1 MLVKEGHKKSYII
14 FGILQLLLAIAC
26 IGLMLPYMLNDCG
39 IVIQNWIEF
48 ADKIKNLSFG
58 KYIFAGFNF
67 IPLLLFIF
75 TIISMIFRKSGAS
88 IFVKLASIVAIFPVA
103 IKGLEYGIYAIAETP
118 MTISSMFSGF
128 ITIFFIASV
137 VLLIIGLIFQFS
149 VSKTSPNKSNIF
161 QIMKA
166 LFWIIILGFN
176 FIFVN
181 LLEKSVWIKGLLG
194 YTEDS
199 LPYFLCWMFL
209 ILGIL
214 ELACSAKIIE
224 AKDSKIGVKTSF
236 QTSQTITT
244 NYVPQSQ
251 DDGMAAN
258 PTAPSITINQT
269 FQGIPQGLEG
279 KEQINET
286 ESATTENSETNENLA
301 SPENATEQ
309 KAPEKPKVPDYNED
323 SGLLSHRPTEERTES
338 YLEKLEK
345 LTERLESE
353 NQENNS
359 ENSVNETQIPQQ
371 EVQQNTN
378 EQTVAQS
385 NEVKVNNIAE
395 QEVKPTIVPS
405 IPAQPAQTEQPAQ
418 QSTQAQQV
426 EKAQPTTPVQPAA
439 PTVQPVEPENSVQKP
454 QSTAPVQPVTP
465 TQPATPA
472 QPTAPAETVTP
483 VQPTT
488 PTETVAPT
496 QATQPV
502 NQAEQPVVKK
512 PRGRPKKVVT
522 TDNADGTNN
531 Q

>member
-26 IGLMLPYMLNDCG
+26 IGLMMPYMLSDCG
-39 IVIQNWIEF
+39 IIVQNWVEF
-48 ADKIKNLSFG
+48 ADKIKNLSFE
-58 KYIFAGFNF
+58 KYIFTGFNF

-75 TIISMIFRKSGAS
+75 TIISIIFRKSGAS
-88 IFVKLASIVAIFPVA
+88 IFVKLSSVVAIFPVA
-103 IKGLEYGIYAIAETP
+103 IRGLEYGIYALTEKTMA
-118 MTISSMFSGF
+118 ISSMFSGF
-128 ITIFFIASV
+128 ITIFFIASIIF
-137 VLLIIGLIFQFS
+137 LIIGLIFQFS
-149 VSKTSPNKSNIF
+149 VSKTSPNKANIF

-166 LFWIIILGFN
+166 LFWIVILGFN
-176 FIFVN
+176 FIFAD
-181 LLEKSVWIKGLLG
+181 LLEKSAWIKGLLG
-194 YTEDS
+194 YVENS

-236 QTSQTITT
+236 QTSQTVTT

-258 PTAPSITINQT
+258 PVAPSITINQT
-269 FQGIPQGLEG
+269 FQGIPQGLESE
-279 KEQINET
+279 EQPTEAESVQTET
-286 ESATTENSETNENLA
+286 SETNANLA
-301 SPENATEQ
+301 SPENTSEQ
-309 KAPEKPKVPDYNED
+309 PAPEKPKAPDYNED
-323 SGLLSHRPTEERTES
+323 SGLLSHRQTEERTES

-345 LTERLESE
+345 LTERLE
-353 NQENNS
+353 QENNS
-359 ENSVNETQIPQQ
+359 ENNANEPKTSQQ

-378 EQTVAQS
+378 EQIVVQNDEA
-385 NEVKVNNIAE
+385 KVNNIAE
-395 QEVKPTIVPS
+395 QEVKPTVVPP
-405 IPAQPAQTEQPAQ
+405 IPAQPVQTEQPAQ
-418 QSTQAQQV
+418 QTPQITQAPQV

-454 QSTAPVQPVTP
+454 QSTAPAETVTQVQQTTP
-465 TQPATPA
+465 TEA
-472 QPTAPAETVTP
+472 VTP

-512 PRGRPKKVVT
+512 PRGRPKKVIT
-522 TDNADGTNN
+522 TNDTESTTN
-531 Q
+531 